1 MTNDALPSADPVVD
15 PNAAASGALPAARPA
30 DARPPRSAWPGWLL
44 GIIAVVALAAAV
56 YAHMQLA
63 QVRKEASRRLAD
75 LEQAAVR
82 NGEVAARADAEA
94 RAARERAALLEARLA
109 EEQSQRESLEQL
121 YADLSR
127 GRDEAVLVEV
137 ERLVAMAGQELAI
150 SGNVGT
156 ALAALQTADA
166 RLARV
171 ESARF
176 VPLRR
181 VIARDVERL
190 KAAPTVDVTGIALKL
205 DQLAA
210 GTESWPLLSDPKPQA
225 PSAAPPAAGDAA
237 PPSPGLPWWERWIE
251 RLRME
256 LGDYRDLVRLRQVET
271 PDALLL
277 APQQQQLVRLQ
288 IRLRLLNARQA
299 VLSRNDRL
307 YRADLLE
314 AQALLTRYVDVRQ
327 PAAAAAVG
335 LIKQLSATPL
345 SVDVPQIND
354 SIAAVRAARTAPG
367 R

>member
-1 MTNDALPSADPVVD
+1 MVE
-15 PNAAASGALPAARPA
+15 PNAAAIGAMPAAPAAGTPRP
-30 DARPPRSAWPGWLL
+30 RGAWRGWLF
-44 GIIAVVALAAAV
+44 GIIAVLALAAAV

-63 QVRKEASRRLAD
+63 QVRKEASRRLGD
-75 LEQAAVR
+75 LEQATVR
-82 NGEVAARADAEA
+82 NSEAAARADAEA

-109 EEQSQRESLEQL
+109 EEQSQREALEQL

-171 ESARF
+171 ESPRF

-181 VIARDVERL
+181 VIARDIERL
-190 KAAPTVDVTGIALKL
+190 KAAPTVDITGIALKL

-225 PSAAPPAAGDAA
+225 PSAAPPVGPDAA
-237 PPSPGLPWWERWIE
+237 LPSPGLPWWERWIE

-256 LGDYRDLVRLRQVET
+256 LGEYRDLVRLRQVET

-299 VLSRNDRL
+299 VLARNDRL

-314 AQALLTRYVDVRQ
+314 AQALMARYVDVRQ
-327 PAAAAAVG
+327 PAAAAAAG

-354 SIAAVRAARTAPG
+354 SIAAVRAARATPG

>member
-1 MTNDALPSADPVVD
+1 LTNDALPPGDPVADPKS
-15 PNAAASGALPAARPA
+15 AADGGQPVARAGEAP
-30 DARPPRSAWPGWLL
+30 RPRGTLLIWLL
-44 GIIAVVALAAAV
+44 GIIAVLGLGAASYAL
-56 YAHMQLA
+56 MQLS
-63 QVRKEASRRLAD
+63 QVRKEASRRLTD
-75 LEQAAVR
+75 LEQTTVR
-82 NGEVAARADAEA
+82 TSEIAARADAEA
-94 RAARERAALLEARLA
+94 RAARERAALLEARVA

-171 ESARF
+171 ENARF

-181 VIARDVERL
+181 VIARDVEKL
-190 KAAPTVDVTGIALKL
+190 KAAPTVDITGIALKL

-210 GTESWPLLSDPKPQA
+210 GAESWPLLSDPRPQ
-225 PSAAPPAAGDAA
+225 PSAAATSPASDPMA
-237 PPSPGLPWWERWIE
+237 PSPGLPWWERWVE

-288 IRLRLLNARQA
+288 IKLRILNARQA
-299 VLSRNDRL
+299 VLARNDRL
-307 YRADLLE
+307 YRADLMD
-314 AQALLTRYVDVRQ
+314 AQALITRYVDVRQ
-327 PAAAAAVG
+327 PAAAAAAG